1 MTIRKRDMPAALTDP
16 KRGIPASPYIY
27 YPISHHGIL
36 WIQLKNAKRIYDP
49 SNIGG
54 WKMTFLLG

>member
-1 MTIRKRDMPAALTDP
+1 MPAALTDP